1 MTIRIRE
8 LNIKATLSGEQA
20 ADSQEGDKEQLST
33 SSLLQMFY
41 GNDNPKLY
49 QER

>member
-8 LNIKATLSGEQA
+8 LNIKATLSSEQA
-20 ADSQEGDKEQLST
+20 VDRQEGDKEKMTT
-33 SSLLQMFY
+33 SSLLQVFY
-41 GNDNPKLY
+41 GNDSPKLD